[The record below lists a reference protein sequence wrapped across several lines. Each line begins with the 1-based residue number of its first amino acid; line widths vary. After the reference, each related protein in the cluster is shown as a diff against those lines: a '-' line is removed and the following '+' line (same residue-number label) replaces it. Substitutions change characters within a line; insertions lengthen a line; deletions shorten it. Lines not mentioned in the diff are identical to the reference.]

1 MPSKSTKPISGRV
14 DNSTYFELM
23 EMAKNNKMTLSQ
35 YVGYALSNLTKP
47 KQSLGRVMDIEE
59 EHERIDRVVPA
70 PKPQVRQSIPT
81 HVFNPNPLND
91 YGRVGVDIPPDI
103 TGYYTEEQVYRLELL
118 EQKSVRGKWQNNLAI
133 PKNQIRRGVGHNGHT
148 SDFFPSNNVELL
160 ESFVTGNSFY
170 PILYRVVSNS
180 YGFIA
185 INNEEYITFKGWE
198 GIRWG
203 RIIEKDYEASPRW
216 FYTYED
222 FNRNE
227 KNIMIKLI

>member
-14 DNSTYFELM
+14 DNETYFELM

-35 YVGYALSNLTKP
+35 YVGYALSNLSKP
-47 KQSLGRVMDIEE
+47 KQSLGRVMDMEE
-59 EHERIDRVVPA
+59 KHERIDRFVPA
-70 PKPQVRQSIPT
+70 PKPQVRQSIPS

-118 EQKSVRGKWQNNLAI
+118 ESTPIRGKWHNNLAI
-133 PKNQIRRGVGHNGHT
+133 PKEQLTNNAPGPL
-148 SDFFPSNNVELL
+148 FPINTNETHLL
-160 ESFVTGNSFY
+160 EAFNTGNSFY
-170 PILYRVVSNS
+170 PILYRIVGKSF
-180 YGFIA
+180 G
-185 INNEEYITFKGWE
+185 YIDRKKEPYVTFKGWE
-198 GIRWG
+198 CIRYG
-203 RIIEKDYEASPRW
+203 SIIEKDYQSHYKW

-222 FNRNE
+222 FNGNE

>member
-1 MPSKSTKPISGRV
+1 MPSKSTKTISGRV
-14 DNSTYFELM
+14 ANSTYFELM

-35 YVGYALSNLTKP
+35 YVGYALSNLTNP

-118 EQKSVRGKWQNNLAI
+118 EPKAVRGKWQNNLAI
-133 PKNQIRRGVGHNGHT
+133 PKDQLIKDHSILYPKNDFGVT
-148 SDFFPSNNVELL
+148 LL
-160 ESFVTGNSFY
+160 EAYNTGNSFY
-170 PILYRVVSNS
+170 PILYRIVANS
-180 YGFIA
+180 YGYTDK
-185 INNEEYITFKGWE
+185 NNEQYVTFKGWE
-198 GIRWG
+198 CIRYG
-203 RIIEKDYEASPRW
+203 SIIEKDYESHYRW